1 MDRLPGSRLRG
12 RLTRTTAG
20 PRALFFL
27 ISRRRRMRTRTLLV
41 LAAASLALLPACK
54 KEIETIVEPA
64 KMHAWTEVT
73 QIPGSSKIIVQM
85 VKAGNVLYLQEAGRL
100 GTFVPQPT
108 VAQRYFSAYGMSW
121 SPLPY
126 DLRDRLP
133 LNAHFFLNRGQPG
146 DSLPQA
152 YPTAYPAP
160 SDPLCEIHLRRLD
173 PHAVRYVDDLKGPYF
188 AFGAI
193 NRNDYSLF
201 AYLTDQ
207 PRDNDL
213 HLVLSK
219 LSSAFVGSVVTAQ
232 SQTIRAPLDNPATYG
247 GYVQIVAVDD
257 YFLVCGINSGLFKVR
272 QDGTIKKVYSSPS
285 VALTT
290 VYQDRGIL
298 YAVESDS
305 RNGLLTSADEGET
318 WQYRQGA
325 PDFFQYSAYYAVG
338 DSLVGIT
345 RGIETNSLFTL
356 RWNGNQYRVRELKSE
371 GLGKADF
378 TDLVQLGDTVYLG
391 TTSGLF
397 KRPLRTFF
405 ERP

>member
-1 MDRLPGSRLRG
+1 
-12 RLTRTTAG
+12 
-20 PRALFFL
+20 
-27 ISRRRRMRTRTLLV
+27 MRTRTLLV

-73 QIPGSSKIIVQM
+73 QIPGSNKIIVQL
-85 VKAGNVLYLQEAGRL
+85 VKAGNALYLQEAGYL

-108 VAQRYFSAYGMSW
+108 AGQRYFSATSMLW

-133 LNAHFFLNRGQPG
+133 MNAHFFLNRGQPG

-152 YPTAYPAP
+152 YPTAYQAP
-160 SDPLCEIHLRRLD
+160 SNLLCEIPLRRLD
-173 PHAVRYVDDLKGPYF
+173 PHAVRYVDNLAGPYF

-193 NRNDYSLF
+193 NRNDYLLL
-201 AYLTDQ
+201 AYLTDR
-207 PRDNDL
+207 PGDNAL

-219 LSSAFVGSVVTAQ
+219 LSSPFVGSPVTAT
-232 SQTIRAPLDNPATYG
+232 SQVITAPLDNPTTYG
-247 GYVQIVAVDD
+247 GYVQIVAMED

-272 QDGTIKKVYSSPS
+272 QDGSIKKVYSSPS
-285 VALTT
+285 VGVTAF
-290 VYQDRGIL
+290 YKDRGIL
-298 YAVESDS
+298 YAVESDR
-305 RNGLLTSADEGET
+305 RNGLLTSADEGES
-318 WQYRQGA
+318 WQYQQGV
-325 PDFFQYSAYYAVG
+325 PDFFRFSTYYAVG

-345 RGIETNSLFTL
+345 HGIETNSLFTL
-356 RWNGNQYRVRELKSE
+356 RWTGNQYRVRQLKNE